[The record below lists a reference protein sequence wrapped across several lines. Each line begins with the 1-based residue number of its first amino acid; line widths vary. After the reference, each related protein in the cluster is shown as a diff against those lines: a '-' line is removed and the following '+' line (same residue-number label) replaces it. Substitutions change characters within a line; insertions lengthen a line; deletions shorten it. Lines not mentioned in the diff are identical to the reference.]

1 MGKICEI
8 KNLCKSYPGFKLENL
23 GFCLEEGS
31 ITGFVGRNGAGK
43 STAIKSM
50 LNLVHPDGGEI
61 SFFGL
66 DMSKQERQI
75 KQRIGYSSSGV
86 HYYERKRIRD
96 IAAVTSRFYEHW
108 DSRLFDE
115 YMKKFSIDDLK
126 KPVELSEGMKVKF
139 SLAMALSHGAR
150 LLILDEPTSGLD
162 PVSREQL
169 LELFMGLSQKGITLL
184 FSTHI
189 ISDIEKCAHKI
200 LYIQKGKLLFG
211 GEVDD
216 FKAGYK
222 IARVS
227 RDGAD
232 RPGVLGK
239 CLTRDGTTVLIKD
252 EDGEKFQNVSDAGLE
267 DIMVHLEKEEEN

>member
-115 YMKKFSIDDLK
+115 YMKKFGIDDLK

-227 RDGAD
+227 RDGAE
-232 RPGVLGK
+232 RPGVVGK
-239 CLTRDGTTVLIKD
+239 CLTRDGATVLIKA
-252 EDGEKFQNVSDAGLE
+252 EDGEKFQNVSEAGLE

>member
-1 MGKICEI
+1 MEKICEI

-66 DMSKQERQI
+66 DMSKKERQI

-115 YMKKFSIDDLK
+115 YIKKFGIDDLK

-222 IARVS
+222 IARVA
-227 RDGAD
+227 RNGA
-232 RPGVLGK
+232 
-239 CLTRDGTTVLIKD
+239 TVLIKA
-252 EDGEKFQNVSDAGLE
+252 EDGKDFENVSDAGLE

>member
-1 MGKICEI
+1 MEKICEI

-50 LNLVHPDGGEI
+50 LNLVHPDEGEI

-66 DMSKQERQI
+66 DMSKKERQI

-115 YMKKFSIDDLK
+115 YIKKFGIDDLK

-169 LELFMGLSQKGITLL
+169 LELFLGLSQKGITLL

-211 GEVDD
+211 GGVDD

-222 IARVS
+222 IARVA
-227 RDGAD
+227 RNGAD

-239 CLTRDGTTVLIKD
+239 CLTRNGATVLIKA
-252 EDGEKFQNVSDAGLE
+252 EDGKDFENVSDAGLE

>member
-1 MGKICEI
+1 MEKICEI

-66 DMSKQERQI
+66 DMSKKERQI

-115 YMKKFSIDDLK
+115 YIKKFGIDDLK

-211 GEVDD
+211 GGVDD

-222 IARVS
+222 IARVA
-227 RDGAD
+227 RNGAD

-239 CLTRDGTTVLIKD
+239 CLTRNGATVLIKAD
-252 EDGEKFQNVSDAGLE
+252 NGKDFENVSDAGLE

>member
-1 MGKICEI
+1 MEKICEI

-66 DMSKQERQI
+66 DMSKKERQI

-115 YMKKFSIDDLK
+115 YIKKFGIDDLK

-222 IARVS
+222 IARVA
-227 RDGAD
+227 RNGAD

-239 CLTRDGTTVLIKD
+239 CLTRNGMTVLIKAD
-252 EDGEKFQNVSDAGLE
+252 NGKDFENISDAGLE